1 MKTIPAY
8 EKELY
13 DEIAGIRAKV
23 LELKNNRTKY
33 ISSRQVYAIYD
44 EFLDRL
50 HELLLTR
57 KDEELKGI
65 TLALPNATDVLV
77 DEIWSILLLCFVTC
91 GLTKFAPATYLSLL
105 TVYKLLGHLR
115 ACQVYT
121 MDDLEPIRKR
131 LEDIKDIIVQLEE
144 KRHAEEHEEA
154 EAEGASAA
162 KHRTEELLLLRN
174 KWNKC
179 MGALT
184 ELENI
189 FKTFPPDLEP
199 IYLELVVV
207 RKQLLNLL
215 TAAGSQ
221 LQAVLLV
228 VPGTLNGDVGAQL
241 EDLKVRLHKIEL
253 LRTPEGKFPS
263 RAPEEAQA
271 NLTMVLNG
279 LLDDCNNFI
288 HDLEI
293 QHQNPDI
300 SNLFQN
306 LSIKGGSL
314 VQEFETLYTRLIK
327 IKLTLENL
335 MVTRRWTMR
344 ETDLYNYAQ
353 QLKLI
358 DDERLAKLAQT
369 LGPDDS
375 DHRRLNMILLYML
388 RRCYLL
394 IYKLLESLEPV
405 SESLQP
411 ILNQLSTVR
420 RCLLEIKR
428 IDGLSK
434 LKELY
439 PYQFK
444 LASLDNLRQD
454 GKFYV
459 NGTIPEG
466 QGLLNALLAE
476 CFDIMDELK
485 IELEE
490 KEETEEIN
498 DDASSTRDSVAH
510 DDLTDEDDIQ
520 TDDEVELK
528 RKRYVGLTE
537 ADYDRDSDSCVSDFS
552 DLEYE
557 GNDYY

>member
-1 MKTIPAY
+1 
-8 EKELY
+8 
-13 DEIAGIRAKV
+13 
-23 LELKNNRTKY
+23 
-33 ISSRQVYAIYD
+33 
-44 EFLDRL
+44 
-50 HELLLTR
+50 
-57 KDEELKGI
+57 
-65 TLALPNATDVLV
+65 
-77 DEIWSILLLCFVTC
+77 
-91 GLTKFAPATYLSLL
+91 
-105 TVYKLLGHLR
+105 
-115 ACQVYT
+115 
-121 MDDLEPIRKR
+121 
-131 LEDIKDIIVQLEE
+131 
-144 KRHAEEHEEA
+144 
-154 EAEGASAA
+154 
-162 KHRTEELLLLRN
+162 
-174 KWNKC
+174 
-179 MGALT
+179 
-184 ELENI
+184 
-189 FKTFPPDLEP
+189 
-199 IYLELVVV
+199 
-207 RKQLLNLL
+207 
-215 TAAGSQ
+215 
-221 LQAVLLV
+221 
-228 VPGTLNGDVGAQL
+228 
-241 EDLKVRLHKIEL
+241 
-253 LRTPEGKFPS
+253 
-263 RAPEEAQA
+263 
-271 NLTMVLNG
+271 
-279 LLDDCNNFI
+279 
-288 HDLEI
+288 
-293 QHQNPDI
+293 
-300 SNLFQN
+300 
-306 LSIKGGSL
+306 
-314 VQEFETLYTRLIK
+314 
-327 IKLTLENL
+327 
-335 MVTRRWTMR
+335 
-344 ETDLYNYAQ
+344 
-353 QLKLI
+353 
-358 DDERLAKLAQT
+358 
-369 LGPDDS
+369 
-375 DHRRLNMILLYML
+375 MILLYML